1 MSQNSTFFMNMSI
14 DLDFFASGT
23 ICCIAADKESTKSFY
38 FFYVEDVDCTAECDM
53 FDDYNHKIVA
63 GQSYLAGHFLEE
75 VTNKTQKGGYLY
87 YINQKRT
94 AFIFKESIIY
104 PFVQFE
110 EGNKNK
116 KLGHLF
122 LMSENYCDILYFVEE
137 TKMAAL
143 V

>member
-1 MSQNSTFFMNMSI
+1 M
-14 DLDFFASGT
+14 
-23 ICCIAADKESTKSFY
+23 E
-38 FFYVEDVDCTAECDM
+38 
-53 FDDYNHKIVA
+53 DDYHNNIVA
-63 GQSYLAGHFLEE
+63 GQSYFSGHFLEE

-87 YINQKRT
+87 YVNEKKT

-110 EGNKNK
+110 EAKIKNK
-116 KLGHLF
+116 KQEYLF
-122 LMSENYCDILYFVEE
+122 LSNENYCDILYFLEE